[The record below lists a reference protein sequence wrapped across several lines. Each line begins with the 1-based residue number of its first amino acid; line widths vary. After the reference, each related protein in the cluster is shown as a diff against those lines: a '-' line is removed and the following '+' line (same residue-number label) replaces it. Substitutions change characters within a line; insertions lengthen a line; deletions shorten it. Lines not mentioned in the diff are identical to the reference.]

1 MFKIHCIMVVKN
13 EADVV
18 RHSLTEAAK
27 WADYIYVYD
36 GASTDGTWEIVK
48 SLNHPR
54 IIAWKQTTQNF
65 REGLRAEVFEA
76 FRHNASP
83 GDWWIRFDSDEF
95 YPQSPR
101 AVFER
106 IPRGQD
112 FVWGT
117 YVEYFLTHKDVA
129 ELDFSRPFEEI
140 RPRLRYYKVF
150 YSEPRAFRYR
160 SKLVWNTERPWPSH
174 PGVVAR
180 ERVAFQHYPYRSPKQ
195 IQMRLDV
202 RRDQRARGFK
212 GWDHA
217 KEISWRDKIISH
229 DKCLFDDHSGRFH
242 IDESLLPKH
251 LDPLHRRVAKFV
263 LHSSGVWP

>member
-18 RHSLTEAAK
+18 RHSLTEAAR

-36 GASTDGTWEIVK
+36 GTSTDGTWEIIQ
-48 SLNHPR
+48 SLKHPR
-54 IIAWKQTTQNF
+54 IIPWRQTAQTF
-65 REGLRAEVFEA
+65 REGLRAEPFEA

-83 GDWWIRFDSDEF
+83 GDWWVRFDADEF
-95 YPQSPR
+95 YPRNPR
-101 AVFER
+101 EVFER
-106 IPRGQD
+106 IPLGHD

-129 ELDFSRPFEEI
+129 ELDFSTPFE
-140 RPRLRYYKVF
+140 RLRPQLRHYKVF

-160 SKLVWNTERPWPSH
+160 RRLFWNPARPWPSH
-174 PGVVAR
+174 PGIVAR
-180 ERVAFQHYPYRSPKQ
+180 ERVVFQHYPYRSPRQ

-202 RRDQRARGFK
+202 RRDQRARGFE

-217 KEISWRDKIISH
+217 RQADWREKIVSES
-229 DKCLFDDHSGRFH
+229 DCRFDDHSGNFH
-242 IDESLLPKH
+242 IDESALPRH
-251 LDPLHRRVAKFV
+251 QDPIPRRIAKFV
-263 LHSSGVWP
+263 LHRSGVWA